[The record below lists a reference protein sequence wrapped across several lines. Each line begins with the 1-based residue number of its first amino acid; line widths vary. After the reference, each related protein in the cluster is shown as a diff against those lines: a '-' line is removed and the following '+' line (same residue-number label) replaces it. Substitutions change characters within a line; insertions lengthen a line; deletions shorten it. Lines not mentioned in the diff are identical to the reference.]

1 MKKLDQ
7 QDRLRI
13 FELRAKWYNGREIA
27 DIMKRHPSTISR
39 EIVRNSNGD
48 YDPLR
53 AQKSATERRKWAN
66 TMNAILVR
74 NQEVYSEIIGLLKS
88 KAIDRSPDA
97 IVGRKQKEGIKTI
110 CTKTIYN
117 YIKIHEP
124 HLKKYLKYKR
134 WYRRKW
140 IGINTWKLDWTIDSI
155 DNRPALVETRKRI
168 GDREWDTVVNT
179 GRKWWLVTFVER
191 KTRYLLMR
199 KIDDF
204 KANTVHE
211 ATLQAFKNHH
221 DKIMTI
227 TIDNGKEFAD
237 VDLTGIYLWAR
248 YYRAHPY
255 QAWNRWTN
263 ENTNGMIRKHLPKKK
278 DFYHF
283 SDQKINHIKHRINK
297 KPRRILKYASPYE
310 LFHNVKLSY
319 FRQNCD

>member
-1 MKKLDQ
+1 M
-7 QDRLRI
+7 RRSHTTI
-13 FELRAKWYNGREIA
+13 GREL
-27 DIMKRHPSTISR
+27 
-39 EIVRNSNGD
+39 VRNSNGS
-48 YDPLR
+48 YDPIR
-53 AQKSATERRKWAN
+53 AQWRYRERKKGAN
-66 TMNAILVR
+66 KTHCVLIKDRDLR
-74 NQEVYSEIIGLLKS
+74 NEIVKFLWS
-88 KAIDRSPDA
+88 KLIDWSPDA
-97 IVGRKQKEGIKTI
+97 IVWRKREEWIETI

-117 YIKIHEP
+117 YIKVHEP

-168 GDREWDTVVNT
+168 GDWEWDTVVNT
-179 GRKWWLVTFVER
+179 WRKWWLVTFVER

-199 KIDDF
+199 KINDF
-204 KANTVHE
+204 RANTIHE
-211 ATLQAFKNHH
+211 ATLQVFKDYH
-221 DKIMTI
+221 DKIRTI

-283 SDQKINHIKHRINK
+283 SDQKITIIKHRINK

-310 LFHNVKLSY
+310 LFHSVKLAHFS
-319 FRQNCD
+319 